1 VPKPQGTYLQ
11 SQKIVK
17 IALRARRSKIASS
30 LESVAARRAYLK
42 RLDTFAARNIAYR
55 AHDQGVAASVQ
66 GHVVRRALS
75 DLVDNLNDMA
85 DELAELAETSAELR
99 EPVFEFRAVTHG
111 QQGVTASNV
120 LSIAM
125 AVITLL
131 MVLEK
136 YATGKRGH
144 RV

>member
-1 VPKPQGTYLQ
+1 
-11 SQKIVK
+11 
-17 IALRARRSKIASS
+17 
-30 LESVAARRAYLK
+30 
-42 RLDTFAARNIAYR
+42 
-55 AHDQGVAASVQ
+55 
-66 GHVVRRALS
+66 VVRRALS